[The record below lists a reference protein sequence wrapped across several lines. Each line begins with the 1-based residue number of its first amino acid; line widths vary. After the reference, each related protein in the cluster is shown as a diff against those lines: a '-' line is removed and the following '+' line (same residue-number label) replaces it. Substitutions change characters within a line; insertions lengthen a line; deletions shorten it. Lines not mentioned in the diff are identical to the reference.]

1 MQNQSK
7 LVRPAQVCEMLSIS
21 RPTLYR
27 LIKNPDFPQPFPL
40 GKRAVAF
47 DKGEI
52 KQFIED
58 RKQQRGEQ

>member
-1 MQNQSK
+1 MKNQSE

-27 LIKNPDFPQPFPL
+27 LIKTPDFPQPFPL